1 MGLHMMRSLFALVLL
16 LLASFSVVAPAEAK
30 LIEITINKV
39 GQKMTVRVDGRTEYV
54 WAISSGAR
62 GYTTPSGSFKPFRL
76 EKDHF
81 SKEWDD
87 APMPNAIFFTERG
100 HAIHGSFS
108 VNSLG
113 RPVSHGCVRLHPDN
127 AAVLFA
133 LVQEAGLGNTRVV
146 VKGGFFDFGYSPKR
160 SFADVG
166 NDIDKTIAKKRKP
179 SGFSFFGNSKPKKV
193 VKKVAAN
200 RVKTS
205 DKQISAKK
213 PAAKDKKIVVA
224 AKKPADK
231 AKTVVVATKKI
242 DDKAKKVVDAKCPVK
257 DGKKLCPKPPA
268 AKTASN
274 G

>member
-1 MGLHMMRSLFALVLL
+1 MGPQMMRSFFAVLVLMF
-16 LLASFSVVAPAEAK
+16 ATFGVVAPAEAK
-30 LIEITINKV
+30 LVEITINKV

-127 AAVLFA
+127 ADVLFD
-133 LVQEAGLGNTRVV
+133 LVQEAGLGNTRVI

-160 SFADVG
+160 SFASVG
-166 NDIDKTIAKKRKP
+166 NDIDKTIAKKRKA
-179 SGFSFFGNSKPKKV
+179 SGFSFFGTKKPKKA

-200 RVKTS
+200 KVKTN
-205 DKQISAKK
+205 DKRIAARK
-213 PAAKDKKIVVA
+213 PAAKDTKIVVASKKPDDKTRKVVVA
-224 AKKPADK
+224 AKKP
-231 AKTVVVATKKI
+231 

-257 DGKKLCPKPPA
+257 DGKKVCPKVSA

>member
-1 MGLHMMRSLFALVLL
+1 MVPHMIRSFFAVLVLMFV
-16 LLASFSVVAPAEAK
+16 SFGVIAPAEAK
-30 LIEITINKV
+30 LVEITINKV

-127 AAVLFA
+127 AALLFD

-179 SGFSFFGNSKPKKV
+179 SSFSFFGSSKPKKV

-200 RVKTS
+200 KVKTS
-205 DKQISAKK
+205 DKRVSAKR
-213 PAAKDKKIVVA
+213 PDAKDKKIVAVAKKPDEKVKKVVVA
-224 AKKPADK
+224 AKK
-231 AKTVVVATKKI
+231 T

-257 DGKKLCPKPPA
+257 DGKKVCPKPPV